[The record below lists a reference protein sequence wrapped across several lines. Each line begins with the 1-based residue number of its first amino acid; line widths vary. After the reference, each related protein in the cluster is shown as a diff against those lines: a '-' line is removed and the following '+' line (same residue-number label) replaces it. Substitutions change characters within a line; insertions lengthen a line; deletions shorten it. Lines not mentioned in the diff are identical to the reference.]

1 MEMSKGKQVTNSP
14 SRGFDCR
21 NIVVCSDVLGEAQTA
36 RKTNRL
42 ASRQY
47 GGEHTVVTKKS
58 SRSHGREDSLCRM
71 SNPSQFDYTHHAQI
85 YVTHRFLLVL
95 FWWGLLLGL
104 VSDDSAKS
112 CPLSAQLPH
121 IHTHAHTHYVPFL
134 CLSLLT
140 AQPHRHTQFS
150 MACHSLVLCEL
161 SKLTTQSGNS
171 VPGGEGGKENPLTGA
186 GKKSGERERNG
197 IRAIHTSYKT
207 CSFHKILFFIQSSGS
222 LHLIV
227 LVWNSIVQRRETHT

>member
-1 MEMSKGKQVTNSP
+1 MFWVKHRQPEKQTDWQAGSTEA
-14 SRGFDCR
+14 STQLWQR
-21 NIVVCSDVLGEAQTA
+21 NPQDHMVVKIVYAACLTLLSLITLIMLKFMLPTDSCLCYFGE
-36 RKTNRL
+36 
-42 ASRQY
+42 
-47 GGEHTVVTKKS
+47 G
-58 SRSHGREDSLCRM
+58 CC
-71 SNPSQFDYTHHAQI
+71 
-85 YVTHRFLLVL
+85 
-95 FWWGLLLGL
+95 LGL
-104 VSDDSAKS
+104 SLTIQ
-112 CPLSAQLPH
+112 LSLALSLPSS
-121 IHTHAHTHYVPFL
+121 HTCTHTHTHYVPFL

>member
-85 YVTHRFLLVL
+85 YVTHRDSCLCYF
-95 FWWGLLLGL
+95 GEGCCLGL
-104 VSDDSAKS
+104 SLTIQ
-112 CPLSAQLPH
+112 LSLALSLPSS
-121 IHTHAHTHYVPFL
+121 HTYTHTHTHYVPFL

-150 MACHSLVLCEL
+150 MACHSLVLCKL